1 MILEHTPEILSS
13 PEGGIEDQP
22 ACSAAECLQPEELP
36 DILSLWSTQLFSW
49 KLLSKGRRQNHL
61 FPYSL
66 VVLQPTTWDVL

>member
-36 DILSLWSTQLFSW
+36 DILSLWSTQLFS
-49 KLLSKGRRQNHL
+49 
-61 FPYSL
+61 
-66 VVLQPTTWDVL
+66 